1 MPRQGR
7 TRKKSRT
14 HVDDTKNLQAQSAL
28 QSKDDDTKVPKS
40 IVFRRGKR
48 TEAEVGELVQDVR
61 HLMAPYT
68 ALNLQENRQLS
79 ISHYAKHLALPMGV
93 SHLLSFSQ
101 NDERLWLKLVKTP
114 DGPTLT
120 FRVVQFTLHKHI
132 AKMQKRPVAL
142 NTPALHSAP
151 PIVVTNNFES
161 VGAATAPAKNS
172 NNPAAASGSAPHLKL
187 MRITFQNMFPATNVY
202 TVQLKDCRRVAL
214 FQYDA
219 TQDVVLLRH
228 YAVQTSP
235 VGANRRVKR
244 LVSSSK
250 ATKAPR
256 KLPNLGKLADIADY
270 LDPSA
275 AGGYASDSA
284 ASSATAADYNSDS
297 DMESGGGTS
306 NTVRLPDR
314 FVQAAKQPN
323 NLSAI
328 KLQEIG
334 PRLTLKLVKVERGMA
349 SGDVLYHALHQKS
362 AEEAARLKQRK
373 ERQVQLK
380 SQRKAEQQRNVDKK
394 RHLAEEKKQQ
404 KATKRKRSGEVGGN
418 DDDDNDDD
426 DREAQSDDDDSAAD
440 SEDE

>member
-28 QSKDDDTKVPKS
+28 QSKDDETKVPKS

-120 FRVVQFTLHKHI
+120 FRVLQFTLHKHI

-161 VGAATAPAKNS
+161 VAAHAPSASAAAATG
-172 NNPAAASGSAPHLKL
+172 GSAPHLKL

-219 TQDVVLLRH
+219 THDVVLVRH

-244 LVSSSK
+244 LVASSK
-250 ATKAPR
+250 ASKAPR

-270 LDPSA
+270 LDPGA
-275 AGGYASDSA
+275 ANGYMSDSA
-284 ASSATAADYNSDS
+284 ASSTAADYLSDS
-297 DMESGGGTS
+297 DVDESGTFAAAT

-314 FVQAAKQPN
+314 FVQAAKQAS

-334 PRLTLKLVKVERGMA
+334 PRLTLRLVKVERGMA

-362 AEEAARLKQRK
+362 PEEAAQLKLRK
-373 ERQVQLK
+373 EKQVQLK

-394 RHLAEEKKQQ
+394 RKLAEEKKQQ
-404 KATKRKRSGEVGGN
+404 KATKRKRTGELGGN
-418 DDDDNDDD
+418 EDDDDNDDD
-426 DREAQSDDDDSAAD
+426 DGEAQSDDDDSAVD

>member
-161 VGAATAPAKNS
+161 ISAATAS
-172 NNPAAASGSAPHLKL
+172 AAAPSGGSAPHLKL

-219 TQDVVLLRH
+219 IHDVVLLRH

-250 ATKAPR
+250 ASKAPR

-270 LDPSA
+270 LDPGA
-275 AGGYASDSA
+275 GYASDSA
-284 ASSATAADYNSDS
+284 ASSTAADYNSDS
-297 DMESGGGTS
+297 DMDESGNTGS
-306 NTVRLPDR
+306 NTVRLPDQ
-314 FVQAAKQPN
+314 FAQAAKQPN

-362 AEEAARLKQRK
+362 PEEAAQLKLRK

-394 RHLAEEKKQQ
+394 RTLAEEKKQQ
-404 KATKRKRSGEVGGN
+404 KDTKRKRSGEVGGN
-418 DDDDNDDD
+418 EDDDDNDDD
-426 DREAQSDDDDSAAD
+426 DREAQSDDDDSAVD

>member
-132 AKMQKRPVAL
+132 AKIQRRPVAL

-161 VGAATAPAKNS
+161 ISAAATAS
-172 NNPAAASGSAPHLKL
+172 AAAPSGGSAPHLKL

-219 TQDVVLLRH
+219 THDVVLVRH

-250 ATKAPR
+250 ASKAPR

-270 LDPSA
+270 LDPGA

-297 DMESGGGTS
+297 DMDESGNTGS

-314 FVQAAKQPN
+314 FVQGSAKQPN

-362 AEEAARLKQRK
+362 PEEAAQIKQRK
-373 ERQVQLK
+373 EKQGQLK

-394 RHLAEEKKQQ
+394 RTLAEEKKQQ
-404 KATKRKRSGEVGGN
+404 KAKRKRTGELGGN
-418 DDDDNDDD
+418 EDDDDDDD
-426 DREAQSDDDDSAAD
+426 DREAQSDDDDSAGD
-440 SEDE
+440 SDDE